1 MSIDGSGRGIS
12 GGAFDVDTAE
22 AVTVA
27 GGVSGVSGGGDGG
40 GLGSDEEVEESE
52 EESGFRFCKSFWTE
66 DSLDSN

>member
-40 GLGSDEEVEESE
+40 GLGSDEEVEES
-52 EESGFRFCKSFWTE
+52 GFRFCKSFWTE